1 MECMDGSDTSIKVI
15 NDLMNEE
22 ISWEVISEYLKD
34 ENFQPSVLDNQLL
47 FMSINYNKKTIT
59 QKILSHKNS
68 NPYIKNLD
76 DLPITLAVFK
86 KRKTITRMLLDH
98 FKVDYLSGIKVTV
111 SGTTKKEIESV
122 YAEAE
127 DHYNKILQYLGYSP
141 KPKPRRSTDT
151 FVSNPFDVKTF
162 KCSPFTIN
170 FD

>member
-1 MECMDGSDTSIKVI
+1 MDGSDTSIKVI
-15 NDLMNEE
+15 NALMNEE
-22 ISWEVISEYLKD
+22 ISWEMLSEYLKD
-34 ENFQPSVLDNQLL
+34 DNFQPSVLDNQLL
-47 FMSINYNKKTIT
+47 FMAINYNKKTIT
-59 QKILSHKNS
+59 QKILLHKNS
-68 NPYIKNLD
+68 NPYIKNSD
-76 DLPITLAVFK
+76 DLPITRAVFK

-162 KCSPFTIN
+162 K
-170 FD
+170 